1 MMKLDA
7 RKIEM
12 MIVRRGLST
21 SDVFRVSE
29 SEEPNRRIHRS
40 VLPRI
45 RKGKN
50 VSIGTA
56 SNFCRLLDCDISEI
70 IADED

>member
-1 MMKLDA
+1 MKLDA

-21 SDVFRVSE
+21 SDVFRVYG
-29 SEEPNRRIHRS
+29 SEEPSGSIHRGT
-40 VLPRI
+40 LTRI
-45 RKGKN
+45 RKGNN

-56 SNFCRLLDCDISEI
+56 SAFCRLLDCDISEI